1 MTRDPIRSPLLLLL
15 ATCLLLPLATAPVE
29 AEEAPVAMTVEELR
43 RQVIQLNRDLFVLEE
58 DLLFPASTQFAVF
71 LSVDAGEFLSLDSVK
86 LQVGNQVV
94 ASHLYTERQVDA
106 LQRGGMQRLYMG
118 NLRTGTHEVTV
129 FVEGIGPQGRPYKKA
144 ATTELEKGTGTATL
158 EVRIRDRSRDYEP
171 AVELVAWE

>member
-1 MTRDPIRSPLLLLL
+1 MTLTRVRSLFLL
-15 ATCLLLPLATAPVE
+15 ALTASLALVAATPPAQ
-29 AEEAPVAMTVEELR
+29 ADEAPVAMTVEELR

-71 LSVDAGEFLSLDSVK
+71 LTVDAGEFLSLDSVK
-86 LQVGNQVV
+86 LQVGSQVV

-118 NLRTGTHEVTV
+118 NLRTGSHEVTV
-129 FVEGIGPQGRPYKKA
+129 FVEGIGPQGRAYKKA
-144 ATTELEKGTGTATL
+144 ASTELEKGTGTATL

-171 AVELVAWE
+171 VVELVAWE